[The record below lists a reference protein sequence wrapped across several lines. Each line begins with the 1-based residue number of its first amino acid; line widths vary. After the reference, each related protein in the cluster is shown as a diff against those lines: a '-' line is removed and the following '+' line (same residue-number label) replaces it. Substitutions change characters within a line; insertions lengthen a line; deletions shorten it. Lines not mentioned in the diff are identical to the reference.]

1 MNTIKIK
8 AHQIVDVLMETDL
21 HERKFQRYFYK
32 SFGYLEGKPV
42 VEEINDGEYRLITIH
57 ENYKFFKDHYPEVPF
72 DCIQKEFN
80 NYTDRYL
87 ELLKHL
93 LLSKARSSTGYKYSA
108 INFLFTYMTM
118 EEIAAKT

>member
-42 VEEINDGEYRLITIH
+42 VEEIH

-80 NYTDRYL
+80 NYTERYL

>member
-80 NYTDRYL
+80 NYTERYL
-87 ELLKHL
+87 ELLNTYSSAKLAPLQVINIPL
-93 LLSKARSSTGYKYSA
+93 L
-108 INFLFTYMTM
+108 IFFLHT
-118 EEIAAKT
+118 